1 MIDKKELDL
10 EIRLI
15 AIEWV
20 IVKLGMTIAL
30 AAGFTPEYVKQMR
43 ESAREGVLQETFPGM
58 EATMADHVGAEIADR
73 VEVLLRRIEILHRK
87 AYAKAHGLE
96 QQDDQA

>member
-1 MIDKKELDL
+1 MINKKELDL

-15 AIEWV
+15 SIEWV
-20 IVKLGMTIAL
+20 IVKLGMSLAL
-30 AAGFTPEYVKQMR
+30 MGGLTPAYVKQMR
-43 ESAREGVLQETFPGM
+43 ESAREGVLKETFPGM

-73 VEVLLRRIEILHRK
+73 VEALLRRIEILHRK
-87 AYAKAHGLE
+87 AYAEAHGLE